1 MIHHYFFM
9 VIEMKIDDS
18 KTDYDVLTEKL
29 AADVIGLLNDFIK
42 YLEYVFPD
50 VKEQLR
56 RKKK

>member
-1 MIHHYFFM
+1 M

-29 AADVIGLLNDFIK
+29 ATDVIGLLNDFIK

-50 VKEQLR
+50 VKEQLE
-56 RKKK
+56 RKEK

>member
-1 MIHHYFFM
+1 MIHHYFLM

-18 KTDYDVLTEKL
+18 KTDYDLLTEKL
-29 AADVIGLLNDFIK
+29 ATDVIGLLNDFIK

-50 VKEQLR
+50 VKEQLE